1 MGSKEPGRM
10 AGEKFLFFPFRFEVR
25 VTAVVETESL
35 LFYRELKGSPRRLIH
50 RARDVPL
57 KVKWS

>member
-1 MGSKEPGRM
+1 M

-57 KVKWS
+57 KVKRS